1 MSAALVKLTLDGDP
15 EVELTVL
22 EGHHLRVRSSGARG
36 ARVDYEFDLRF
47 ADPTPVRMRSVPW
60 AWILVAAIL
69 VATGLGALLYA
80 WPALRDFLGT
90 TAAGWLVLVLVAA
103 AGGFVGLR
111 WTVESL
117 QLVSA
122 HGRAPLVSVSGR
134 LGSSG
139 RHRKAFADL
148 SQHVPAARN
157 ARPQKEPKFLRDEMR
172 EHYRLRELGVF
183 SDEVYERSK
192 AAILAAH

>member
-1 MSAALVKLTLDGDP
+1 LSPAFEHVTLDGDP

-22 EGHHLRVRSSGARG
+22 EGHHLRVRTSGVRG
-36 ARVDYEFDLRF
+36 ERLEYEFDLRF
-47 ADPTPVRMRSVPW
+47 ADPMPVRSRSVPW
-60 AWILVAAIL
+60 AWMLAAAIL

-80 WPALRDFLGT
+80 WPALMNLLGVT
-90 TAAGWLVLVLVAA
+90 GSAWLILSLAA
-103 AGGFVGLR
+103 AAAGFVGLR

-122 HGRAPLVSVSGR
+122 HGRAPLVSVNGR

-139 RHRKAFADL
+139 PHRKVFADL
-148 SQHVPAARN
+148 SQHVPAARK
-157 ARPQKEPKFLRDEMR
+157 ARSQKEPKFLRDEMR
-172 EHYRLRELGVF
+172 EHYRLRELGVL
-183 SDEVYERSK
+183 SDKVYERSK

>member
-1 MSAALVKLTLDGDP
+1 MSAAFDHVTLDGDP

-22 EGHHLRVRSSGARG
+22 EGHHLRVRSIGARG
-36 ARVDYEFDLRF
+36 DLLDYEFDLRF
-47 ADPTPVRMRSVPW
+47 ADPAPVRRRSVPW
-60 AWILVAAIL
+60 IRMLAAAIL
-69 VATGLGALLYA
+69 VAAALGALLFA
-80 WPALRDFLGT
+80 WPALWNLLGA
-90 TAAGWLVLVLVAA
+90 TAASWLVMLLAAA
-103 AGGFVGLR
+103 AGAYVGLR

-117 QLVSA
+117 ELLSA

-134 LGSSG
+134 LGSSD
-139 RHRKAFADL
+139 RHRKVFAAL

-172 EHYRLRELGVF
+172 EHYRLRDLGVF
-183 SDEVYERSK
+183 SEKVYERSK

>member
-1 MSAALVKLTLDGDP
+1 ML
-15 EVELTVL
+15 
-22 EGHHLRVRSSGARG
+22 
-36 ARVDYEFDLRF
+36 DYEFDLRF
-47 ADPTPVRMRSVPW
+47 ADPVPVRRRSVPW
-60 AWILVAAIL
+60 AWMLAAAIL
-69 VATGLGALLYA
+69 VASGLGALLFA
-80 WPALRDFLGT
+80 WPALRNLLGAT
-90 TAAGWLVLVLVAA
+90 VAGWVVLLLVAA
-103 AGGFVGLR
+103 ASAFVGVR

-117 QLVSA
+117 QLLSV
-122 HGRAPLVSVSGR
+122 HGRVPLVSVSGG

-139 RHRKAFADL
+139 RHRKVFEAL

-183 SDEVYERSK
+183 SDKVYERSK